1 MKSHAAVLTLLWVTA
16 AAAEDAAQKCAVP
29 QEYINDDYCDSPDGC
44 DEPNTSACSTVD
56 ASKRFECPDEGAG
69 ATLIPASR
77 IGDGVCDC
85 CDGSDEASGCD
96 DDCEA
101 RRARAREKEA
111 AARAA
116 EAAGVSKRKE
126 MACAAKKGREV
137 ARRQLAASERDLDGM
152 AARIEAARDKRDAAR
167 AEADEL
173 RDAAA
178 ATEMYKALHLD
189 TLEADQLR
197 GLVVD
202 LAREANQGDALVRL
216 ARVANGLP
224 EAEEAEQAPLTEPG
238 ASGSATRQRSAAA
251 RRRPRNS

>member
-1 MKSHAAVLTLLWVTA
+1 MRRSACIFALVWVTA
-16 AAAEDAAQKCAVP
+16 AAEDCGVP
-29 QEYINDDYCDSPDGC
+29 VDRINDDYCDSPDGC

-56 ASKRFECPDEGAG
+56 ASKRFECPDEGNG

-85 CDGSDEASGCD
+85 CDGSDEASGCE

-101 RRARAREKEA
+101 RRAQAREKA
-111 AARAA
+111 DAARAA
-116 EAAGVSKRKE
+116 EAAGVSKWKE

-178 ATEMYKALHLD
+178 AFT
-189 TLEADQLR
+189 
-197 GLVVD
+197 
-202 LAREANQGDALVRL
+202 
-216 ARVANGLP
+216 P
-224 EAEEAEQAPLTEPG
+224 
-238 ASGSATRQRSAAA
+238 
-251 RRRPRNS
+251 